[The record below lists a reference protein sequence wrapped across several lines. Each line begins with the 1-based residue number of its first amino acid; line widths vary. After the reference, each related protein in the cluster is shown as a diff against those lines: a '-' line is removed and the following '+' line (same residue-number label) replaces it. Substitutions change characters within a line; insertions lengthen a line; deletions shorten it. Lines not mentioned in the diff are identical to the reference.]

1 MEDHRSDRT
10 TVTDSSRGGAAPP
23 PVNGSDAGPPIGAQ
37 PSDIDVLLL
46 GPVGVRVGDGWSTP
60 GSGRLRAILSAFAL
74 ADGREVSTDTLT
86 TLLWGDTQPA
96 SSTLAVAVHRL
107 RKWLAGSAGSAAT
120 IRTTTNGYALDLT
133 AGSTDV
139 ARFRRLLADARERP
153 ASQAAP
159 LLARALALW
168 RGDPLADVPS
178 RYVDETVVAQLQR
191 ERVAATLDYGR
202 ALLVTGRA
210 RAAVDV
216 LGPLVEQQPFEEGAH
231 GVLMEALAA
240 AGRQADAL
248 EVYER
253 LRARLADKLGVDPGP
268 QMREAHLRV
277 LRQETPEATD
287 GPAAADL
294 PMQLPAATPVF
305 SGRRAALSTL
315 AEALTSPAR
324 PVHQA
329 ALPAG
334 PAAVTAAGS
343 ARVALLYGMPGVG
356 KTALAVQLAH
366 RIRDR
371 HPDGQLFA
379 ELRGVTRPRRAA
391 AVIVTSRQRLVELVA
406 RRHLVEPMTEDESI
420 DVLGAYLT
428 SERVAREATAA
439 REIARACGGL
449 PLALRIAT
457 ARLLSQPDMWIA
469 DAARI
474 LRDSRHRL
482 RELHAGRLTVRASF
496 ESSYRALS
504 LPARRAFRR
513 LASLPTPSF
522 PQWAVAVA
530 AGVDSSSQLIGELA
544 ESQLVTPVRRP
555 APGQARYAFHDLV
568 RLFAVEPSADDP
580 GAPVDALVDAWCALA
595 SDASRRLGTRT
606 LDITRLHAAMPCPVE
621 GVVDDL
627 PVWFD
632 EEQANLIEVLRYA
645 CASGWPRRA
654 AALLTALNS
663 YFVIRHAVDEW
674 RDCAEAV
681 ERVASAAGDRLALAY
696 VAESRVLLHI
706 ALDQLDEVAR
716 QAEAATALFTELND
730 EPGATQM
737 RYHLAFAYRRL
748 GDIDSA
754 LRLTTELTEAYL
766 RLGDPFGQAAA
777 HNALGVLYHDHLT
790 DLDRSQDHFERAYA
804 LLEGVEG
811 RPRRQVGFSL
821 GSLHLDRGRA
831 AQAEVLLVD
840 ALARARDDN
849 DLVGIA
855 YILHRLGAAW
865 IELDRTAEARSAL
878 EESYGLCRR
887 IGKREGEAMALEA
900 LATLDERVGV
910 PDGGAG
916 RLRTAADI
924 YAALNLPS
932 DLRRVRARLDLLH
945 QGP

>member
-1 MEDHRSDRT
+1 
-10 TVTDSSRGGAAPP
+10 
-23 PVNGSDAGPPIGAQ
+23 
-37 PSDIDVLLL
+37 
-46 GPVGVRVGDGWSTP
+46 
-60 GSGRLRAILSAFAL
+60 
-74 ADGREVSTDTLT
+74 
-86 TLLWGDTQPA
+86 
-96 SSTLAVAVHRL
+96 
-107 RKWLAGSAGSAAT
+107 
-120 IRTTTNGYALDLT
+120 
-133 AGSTDV
+133 
-139 ARFRRLLADARERP
+139 
-153 ASQAAP
+153 
-159 LLARALALW
+159 
-168 RGDPLADVPS
+168 
-178 RYVDETVVAQLQR
+178 
-191 ERVAATLDYGR
+191 
-202 ALLVTGRA
+202 
-210 RAAVDV
+210 
-216 LGPLVEQQPFEEGAH
+216 
-231 GVLMEALAA
+231 
-240 AGRQADAL
+240 
-248 EVYER
+248 
-253 LRARLADKLGVDPGP
+253 
-268 QMREAHLRV
+268 
-277 LRQETPEATD
+277 
-287 GPAAADL
+287 
-294 PMQLPAATPVF
+294 
-305 SGRRAALSTL
+305 
-315 AEALTSPAR
+315 
-324 PVHQA
+324 
-329 ALPAG
+329 
-334 PAAVTAAGS
+334 
-343 ARVALLYGMPGVG
+343 
-356 KTALAVQLAH
+356 
-366 RIRDR
+366 
-371 HPDGQLFA
+371 
-379 ELRGVTRPRRAA
+379 
-391 AVIVTSRQRLVELVA
+391 
-406 RRHLVEPMTEDESI
+406 MTEDESI

-474 LRDSRHRL
+474 LRDSRRRL

-621 GVVDDL
+621 GVVDDP

-821 GSLHLDRGRA
+821 GSLHLDRGRP